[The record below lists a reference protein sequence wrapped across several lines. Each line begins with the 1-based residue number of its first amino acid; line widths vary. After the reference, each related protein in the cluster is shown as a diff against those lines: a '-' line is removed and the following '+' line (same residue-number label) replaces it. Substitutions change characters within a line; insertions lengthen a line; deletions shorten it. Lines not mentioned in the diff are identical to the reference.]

1 MLFQPSNISP
11 SEINN
16 SGTVDLTQ
24 GLTISW
30 QVNGDSPMTAYEIVF
45 YLNDAAS
52 TQLYDTGRINLN
64 SPFWGVN
71 YAGQVQ
77 YFTASFS
84 ASALSANNIVNGN
97 EYKFIITQWWS
108 NTDSTQQMTASVMLG
123 RDTPTVSIN
132 SIASPLDG
140 YAYSFTGAYSQAQG
154 DALRWVQWQICEV
167 DGEGNYEAPFLD
179 TGKIYGTGEL
189 RVDYSGFLNN
199 TSYAIR
205 LDVETENGVAGSSGW
220 VDFDVAYSVSPTVG
234 QASACQTKEG
244 DVLISWE
251 QILATKG
258 YDVYRLTEGEN
269 VLEKI
274 AEVDSTVG
282 QLRDWSAC
290 SGKSY
295 TYYIFPTGP
304 LAYMTGAVVS
314 NTVSVKF
321 WLWNILEAT
330 ENADGTY
337 TALAS
342 YVFRYGKGGVKEG
355 SFSNNNSPNIVKN
368 FTKYPTRQPETANY
382 LSGSV
387 SGYIGTVSLRKVYS
401 DSLEQARALRNLSVS
416 PNALFLRDP
425 EGHFIQI
432 HTSQPVT
439 VMIDH
444 ASAIMPHTVSI
455 NWVEVGDT
463 TGIKIINSP
472 EDTFYPADNILFTTI
487 TVDPESGLLLWT
499 REEDYSGGSTLKLVQ
514 GNLTQIS
521 DAGYTRAELSIENV
535 NELVAST
542 PQGRGT

>member
-45 YLNDAAS
+45 YLNDANS
-52 TQLYDTGRINLN
+52 TQLYDTGKITL
-64 SPFWGVN
+64 STPFWGVN
-71 YAGQVQ
+71 YAGQTQ
-77 YFTASFS
+77 FFTATFS

-108 NTDSTQQMTASVMLG
+108 ESDSTQQMTASLMLG
-123 RDTPTVSIN
+123 RDTPTVSIS

-140 YAYSFTGAYSQAQG
+140 YSYSFTGTYSQAQG

-167 DGEGNYEAPFLD
+167 DEDGNYETPFLN

-189 RVDYSGFLNN
+189 RVDYSGFLND

-205 LDVETENGVAGSSGW
+205 LNVETESGVTASSDW
-220 VDFDVAYSVSPTVG
+220 VEFDVSYSVSPAEG
-234 QASACQTKEG
+234 QAIACQTKDG
-244 DVLISWE
+244 DVLISWD
-251 QILATKG
+251 QIIATKG

-274 AEVDSTVG
+274 AEVDNSVG

-290 SGKSY
+290 SGSSY

-304 LAYMTGAVVS
+304 LAYLSAPVVS
-314 NTVSVKF
+314 NTVNVKF

-342 YVFRYGKGGVKEG
+342 YVFRYGRGGVKEG
-355 SFSNNNSPNIVKN
+355 SFSNNNNPNIVKN

-387 SGYIGTVSLRKVYS
+387 SGFIGTVSLSKVYS
-401 DSLEQARALRNLSVS
+401 DSLAQVRALRNLSIS
-416 PNALFLRDP
+416 QNALFLRDP

-439 VMIDH
+439 VSIEH
-444 ASAIMPHTVSI
+444 SNAVMPHTVSI

-472 EDTFYPADNILFTTI
+472 ENSFYPTDEIVFTTI

-499 REEDYSGGSTLKLVQ
+499 REEGYSDGSTLALTN
-514 GNLTQIS
+514 GNLTQVV
-521 DAGYTRAELSIENV
+521 DAGYTKAELSIENV
-535 NELVAST
+535 NELVAFA
-542 PQGRGT
+542 PQEGGA